1 MMNNTRK
8 SLKLYLVVLFFDW
21 ITLNLSILFLHLLG
35 WFPIG
40 YETMKEFV
48 TEWVAANVAYGCA
61 VSLIKLSLH
70 KRMTAPY
77 QVIKNT
83 TYTAIVYAVFLA
95 AFLGFLHYF
104 VPGPFRSM
112 AIAGLFWAFAITERL
127 SARKLLANYRT
138 RGGNVS
144 YVVFVGYDRN
154 VRKIVHDMKDS
165 WTGYIVRGL
174 FSDGTEY
181 RDELPEVPF
190 LGTNDKAY
198 NYLQHTDIDEIYI
211 CLPDSYDAS
220 LQPVIHHC
228 EQNRVKIYY
237 VPQSHSSGDDRM
249 TVPVKFGDTYV
260 LALYNEPLQSL
271 GSRLVKRTFD
281 IVFSSLFLFTLF
293 PIIYLIVAIVTKIT
307 MPGPVFFKQTRTGY
321 DGKDFTMI
329 KFRSMKVNDDADTK
343 QATKDDERVTKWG
356 KFLRHSSIDELPQFI
371 NVFRGDMSV
380 VGPRPHMLAHTEY
393 YSQHISDYMI
403 RHYVKPG
410 ITGWAQTHGER
421 GETKEVEDMARR
433 VEKDIWYVE
442 HWSLS
447 LDLHIIV
454 KTIRDAIVGDSKAY

>member
-1 MMNNTRK
+1 MKAASKK
-8 SLKLYLVVLFFDW
+8 SLKLYVAVLFCDW
-21 ITLNLSILFLHLLG
+21 LTLNLSLLCLHLLG
-35 WFPIG
+35 WFPVG
-40 YETMKEFV
+40 YETMGEFF
-48 TEWVAANVAYGCA
+48 TEWVMANVAYGCA
-61 VSLIKLSLH
+61 VSLMKLSLH
-70 KRMTAPY
+70 KRMNAPY

-83 TYTAIVYAVFLA
+83 TYTAIIYALFLA

-112 AIAGLFWAFAITERL
+112 AIAGIFWGLALTERL
-127 SARKLLANYRT
+127 SARKLLANYRS
-138 RGGNVS
+138 RGGNTS

-154 VRKIVHDMKDS
+154 VKKIVENMRNP
-165 WTGYIVRGL
+165 WTGYSVRGL

-181 RDELPEVPF
+181 RDELTDVPF

-198 NYLQHTDIDEIYI
+198 DFLQQTTIDEIYI
-211 CLPDSYDAS
+211 CLPDSYDES
-220 LQPVIHHC
+220 LQPVIRHC
-228 EQNRVKIYY
+228 EQNMVKIYY
-237 VPQSHSSGDDRM
+237 VPQSHSNGDERM
-249 TVPVKFGDTYV
+249 TVPVQFGDTYV

-271 GSRLVKRTFD
+271 SSRMVKRTFD
-281 IVFSSLFLFTLF
+281 IIFSGLFLCTLF
-293 PIIYLIVAIVTKIT
+293 PIIYIVVAAITKFT
-307 MPGPVFFKQTRTGY
+307 MPGPIFFKQTRTGY
-321 DGKDFTMI
+321 DGKDFLMY
-329 KFRSMKVNDDADTK
+329 KFRSMKVNSDADTK
-343 QATKDDERVTKWG
+343 QATKDDDRVTPWG
-356 KFLRHSSIDELPQFI
+356 RFLRHSSIDELPQFI
-371 NVFRGDMSV
+371 NVFLGDMSV

-393 YSQHISDYMI
+393 YSQRISDYMI

>member
-1 MMNNTRK
+1 MK
-8 SLKLYLVVLFFDW
+8 AASKKALKLYVAVLFCDW
-21 ITLNLSILFLHLLG
+21 LTLNLSILFLHLLG
-35 WFPIG
+35 WFPVG
-40 YETMKEFV
+40 YDTMGEFV
-48 TEWVAANVAYGCA
+48 TEWVMANVAYGCA
-61 VSLIKLSLH
+61 ISLMKLSLH
-70 KRMTAPY
+70 KRMNAPY

-83 TYTAIVYAVFLA
+83 FYTAIVYAIFLS
-95 AFLGFLHYF
+95 AFLGYIHYF
-104 VPGPFRSM
+104 TPGPFRSM
-112 AIAGLFWAFAITERL
+112 AIATFFLVLALTERL
-127 SARKLLANYRT
+127 SARKVLANYRAK
-138 RGGNVS
+138 GGNTS

-154 VRKIVHDMKDS
+154 VKRIIENMRKP
-165 WTGYIVRGL
+165 WTGYSVRGL

-181 RDELPEVPF
+181 RDELPDVTF

-198 NYLQHTDIDEIYI
+198 DYLQQTNIDEIYI
-211 CLPDSYDAS
+211 CLPDSYDES
-220 LQPVIHHC
+220 LQPVIRHC
-228 EQNRVKIYY
+228 EQNMVKIYY
-237 VPQSHSSGDDRM
+237 VPQSHSNGNDRM
-249 TVPVKFGDTYV
+249 TVPVQFGDTYV

-271 GSRLVKRTFD
+271 SSRMVKRTFD
-281 IVFSSLFLFTLF
+281 IIFSGLFLCTLV
-293 PIIYLIVAIVTKIT
+293 PIIYLIVAAITKWT

-321 DGKDFTMI
+321 DGKDFLMY
-329 KFRSMKVNDDADTK
+329 KFRSMKMNSDADTK
-343 QATKDDERVTKWG
+343 QATKDDDRVTPWG
-356 KFLRHSSIDELPQFI
+356 RFLRHSSIDELPQFI
-371 NVFRGDMSV
+371 NVFKGDMSV

-393 YSQHISDYMI
+393 YSQRISDYMI

>member
-1 MMNNTRK
+1 MKAASKK
-8 SLKLYLVVLFFDW
+8 SLKLYVAVLFCDW
-21 ITLNLSILFLHLLG
+21 LTLNLSIFCLHLLG
-35 WFPIG
+35 WFTVG
-40 YETMKEFV
+40 YETMGEFF
-48 TEWVAANVAYGCA
+48 TEWVMANVAYGCA
-61 VSLIKLSLH
+61 VSLMKLSLH
-70 KRMTAPY
+70 KRMNAPY

-83 TYTAIVYAVFLA
+83 TYTAIIYALFLA

-112 AIAGLFWAFAITERL
+112 AIAGIFWVLALTERL
-127 SARKLLANYRT
+127 SARKLLANYRA
-138 RGGNVS
+138 RGGNTS

-154 VRKIVHDMKDS
+154 VKRIVENMREP
-165 WTGYIVRGL
+165 WTGYSVRGL

-181 RDELPEVPF
+181 RDELPDIPF

-198 NYLQHTDIDEIYI
+198 DYLRGTSIDEIYI
-211 CLPDSYDAS
+211 CLPDSYDES
-220 LQPVIHHC
+220 LQPVIRHC
-228 EQNRVKIYY
+228 EQNMVKIYY
-237 VPQSHSSGDDRM
+237 VPQSHSNGDERM
-249 TVPVKFGDTYV
+249 TVPVQFGDTYV

-271 GSRLVKRTFD
+271 SSRMVKRMFD
-281 IVFSSLFLFTLF
+281 IIFSGLFLFTIF
-293 PIIYLIVAIVTKIT
+293 PFVYLIVSLVTKLT

-321 DGKDFTMI
+321 DGKDFLMY
-329 KFRSMKVNDDADTK
+329 KFRSMKVNSDADTK
-343 QATKDDERVTKWG
+343 QATKDDDRVTPWG
-356 KFLRHSSIDELPQFI
+356 RFLRHSSIDELPQFI
-371 NVFRGDMSV
+371 NVFLGDMSV

-393 YSQHISDYMI
+393 YSQRISDYMI

-447 LDLHIIV
+447 LDIHIIV